1 MAFRCIKQCP
11 MCAVKQHLLQRTFAV
26 TPVRNFAMEVG
37 DKASV
42 TRVFTE
48 TDVRAFADVTWDR
61 NPLHLEKE
69 FTKTTRFRKPIVNG
83 VLSLGLLAG
92 VLGSKL
98 PGPGSIVL
106 SYAIEHPSPLFTGE
120 EVIAEVELSELNRRL
135 AIFQLSCIVVESKK
149 VSDDTF

>member
-1 MAFRCIKQCP
+1 

-48 TDVRAFADVTWDR
+48 TDVRAFADVTWDT

-83 VLSLGLLAG
+83 VLSLGLVICTNLFCDL
-92 VLGSKL
+92 VT
-98 PGPGSIVL
+98 
-106 SYAIEHPSPLFTGE
+106 YAT
-120 EVIAEVELSELNRRL
+120 RL
-135 AIFQLSCIVVESKK
+135 AYCYAAMAGQAQAKGKAAGYSMNLDLPALQLLMHYHQTNLSLLGILCCQ
-149 VSDDTF
+149 